1 MRNRDANIH
10 ASKQKPIL
18 IIGMHRSGTSML
30 ARILCESGVFMGADA
45 QGNYES
51 VLFMSL
57 NDALLIRCYSTW
69 DNPFGIHLA
78 LQNQQTVDGLARFA
92 FNAMRSNANSYL
104 RPVGRDGTDDILDI
118 DFVWGWKDPRN
129 TFTLPV
135 WSRIFP
141 NNKIIHV
148 MRHGVDVA
156 NSLFQRDW
164 VQFHKDDN
172 TYWPALSVLKDR
184 LGLHHSRRGWT
195 LEQAFTLWEE
205 YVETATQHIKS
216 RGENALQIR
225 YEDLLQDPQPNLE
238 KVLRFCGLAPG
249 EISPDLIASFDPNRA
264 YAYKREPR
272 LSEFAT
278 KWRKTLSRFGY

>member
-1 MRNRDANIH
+1 MHNRDASIYV
-10 ASKQKPIL
+10 SQQKPIL

-30 ARILCESGVFMGADA
+30 AKALRECGVFMGADV

-51 VLFMSL
+51 FLFMSL
-57 NDALLIRCYSTW
+57 NDALFIRCYSTW
-69 DNPFGIHLA
+69 NNPFGIHLA
-78 LQNQQTVDGLARFA
+78 LQNQQTVDDLARFA

-104 RPVGRDGTDDILDI
+104 RPGGRDGADNILDI

-141 NNKIIHV
+141 NNRIIHV
-148 MRHGVDVA
+148 MRHGVDIA

-164 VQFHKDDN
+164 AQFHKDQN
-172 TYWPALSVLKDR
+172 AYWPALSVSKDR
-184 LGLHHSRRGWT
+184 FGLYHNRRGWT

-205 YVETATQHIKS
+205 YVETAIQHIKS

-238 KVLRFCGLAPG
+238 KIFRFCGLAPG

-264 YAYKREPR
+264 YAYKQDPH

-278 KWRKTLSRFGY
+278 KWCKTLSRFGY